1 MSILKPFEAALKEYC
16 KVNMLD
22 FNKIL
27 SAPRCGNDKV
37 LFIQRVNK
45 SKVSDKVIN
54 DTPAEILITAT
65 IDDKGN
71 IQIEK
76 GENANKYL
84 Q

>member
-76 GENANKYL
+76 GE
-84 Q
+84 